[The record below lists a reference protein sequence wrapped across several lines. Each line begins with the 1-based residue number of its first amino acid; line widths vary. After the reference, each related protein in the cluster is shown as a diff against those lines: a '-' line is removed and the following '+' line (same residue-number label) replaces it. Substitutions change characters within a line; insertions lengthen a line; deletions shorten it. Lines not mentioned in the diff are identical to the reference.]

1 MSDPSS
7 LRVADAD
14 RERVSEEL
22 REHMLAGRLT
32 SEEFEERLGRA
43 YGARTRADLA
53 AVSADLPMS
62 PASVKRT
69 VQERRSRVRR
79 RLLQE
84 AGASAGVSLV
94 CVAVWLASGASGSF
108 WPIWVI
114 IFALLPIVRDGW
126 ELLGPAPD
134 HEQLEARIASR
145 QARRL
150 TRERRHPSRRDL
162 PR

>member
-7 LRVADAD
+7 ILVADAD

-22 REHMLAGRLT
+22 REHMMAGRLT

-53 AVSADLPMS
+53 AVTSDLPMS
-62 PASVKRT
+62 SASVQRT
-69 VQERRSRVRR
+69 VDESRSRVRR

-84 AGASAGVSLV
+84 SGASVSVSLV
-94 CVAVWLASGASGSF
+94 CVAIWLAAGASGSF
-108 WPIWVI
+108 WPIWII
-114 IFALLPIVRDGW
+114 IFALLPLVRDGW
-126 ELLGPAPD
+126 QLLGPAPD
-134 HEQLEARIASR
+134 HEQVEARLASR
-145 QARRL
+145 HTRRVA
-150 TRERRHPSRRDL
+150 RERRHSSRRDL